1 MDEKKVISLTE
12 YKDTRLQRNKRKS
25 NKSEDIERVKTLN
38 LFMKVLE
45 TIHKQSYK

>member
-12 YKDTRLQRNKRKS
+12 YKATRLQQNKRKS